1 MASVVS
7 QSKYRGRWRE
17 TVNRSALTVKLRTA
31 EPYGSIVAA
40 PSFGLPERIGGSR
53 NWDYRYSWI
62 RDSSFTLYAL
72 MRLGY
77 THEATEFMR
86 CSKRVAANSTRWLAS
101 AHVSNR
107 RQRKSA

>member
-1 MASVVS
+1 
-7 QSKYRGRWRE
+7 
-17 TVNRSALTVKLRTA
+17 VKLLTA

-77 THEATEFMR
+77 THEATEFRRWLEAR
-86 CSKRVAANSTRWLAS
+86 CSKFDPMARFSSCIESTAAKICVRTFCRTSRAT
-101 AHVSNR
+101 
-107 RQRKSA
+107 